1 MIFFTVV
8 VPALHGHSK
17 VSCLNFSTVYRDSWI
32 LTGKTWNNVC
42 APCKLKLG
50 LKTTLVRQSEWEV
63 ARWFQTNLDSRSRGL
78 GSSPSQV
85 LGKDPLLSKPCF
97 FTQDQKLVSLRNFR
111 RPEEKLGGYL
121 WWTYITSRRSKHSPT
136 NLQDRRHFGK
146 FFEREASTRRA
157 RGERGASARK
167 ETRVEKCVNFFA
179 LPLPQNPK
187 AWGSIPHWGL
197 GIFSFVPRSWQDDKT
212 SLSIHPLVLQVIF
225 KVPSCHR
232 IKIIGYRDK
241 NWQL

>member
-136 NLQDRRHFGK
+136 NVQDRRHFGK
-146 FFEREASTRRA
+146 FFRQARGEREASA
-157 RGERGASARK
+157 RE

-179 LPLPQNPK
+179 LPLPRNPK
-187 AWGSIPHWGL
+187 VWGSIPRWGL
-197 GIFSFVPRSWQDDKT
+197 RIFSLSHARDKT
-212 SLSIHPLVLQVIF
+212 IKHLYRYNHLFCRLYSKSLHAAE
-225 KVPSCHR
+225 
-232 IKIIGYRDK
+232 
-241 NWQL
+241 

>member
-42 APCKLKLG
+42 ATCKLKKKK
-50 LKTTLVRQSEWEV
+50 LKTLVRQSEWAV
-63 ARWFQTNLDSRSRGL
+63 AWWFQTWTSDREVWVRALAK
-78 GSSPSQV
+78 SSV
-85 LGKDPLLSKPCF
+85 KTLSFQSSAF
-97 FTQDQKLVSLRNFR
+97 FNQDQKLVSIRNFR

>member
-17 VSCLNFSTVYRDSWI
+17 VSCLNFPTVHRDRWI

-121 WWTYITSRRSKHSPT
+121 WWTYITSRRSKHTPT
-136 NLQDRRHFGK
+136 SVQDRRHFGK
-146 FFEREASTRRA
+146 CFRRA
-157 RGERGASARK
+157 RGEREGRDSRGKMRQFFRPAS
-167 ETRVEKCVNFFA
+167 F
-179 LPLPQNPK
+179 PK
-187 AWGSIPHWGL
+187 SEGLRFDSSWGL
-197 GIFSFVPRSWQDDKT
+197 RIFFFVPRSWQDDKT
-212 SLSIHPLVLQVIF
+212 SLSIHPLVLQVILQI
-225 KVPSCHR
+225 PLCRR
-232 IKIIGYRDK
+232 IKIFGYRDK